1 MFKKIVLS
9 TIIINLSCMKIKLE
23 KQEFTQNQIKTL
35 VTNNKVIINSD

>member
-1 MFKKIVLS
+1 
-9 TIIINLSCMKIKLE
+9 MKIKLE